1 MNKKEFEDK
10 IIKLIED
17 NIYDAEPSRHKKS
30 RLVIG
35 GTAVERVWQWIEQQ
49 IKQAQIDENEWW
61 IKRYNAKGGIQD
73 DLEAIHFLENR
84 IKELEK

>member
-35 GTAVERVWQWIEQQ
+35 GTAVERVWQWKEKQ
-49 IKQAQIDENEWW
+49 IRDARIDENRMWADKDKVL
-61 IKRYNAKGGIQD
+61 IR
-73 DLEAIHFLENR
+73 AIRIYDFENR